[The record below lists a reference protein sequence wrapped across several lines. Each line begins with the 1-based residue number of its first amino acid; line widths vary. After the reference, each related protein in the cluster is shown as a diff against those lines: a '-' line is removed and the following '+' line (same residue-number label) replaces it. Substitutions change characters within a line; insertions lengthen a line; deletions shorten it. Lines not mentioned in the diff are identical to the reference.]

1 MQQRSAWGC
10 DAAETLTV
18 DRCCEQKQGIE
29 ASKLLRQKALDAGQ
43 PDPGEIGLGAL
54 SAAVSNLSSLIGI
67 VSPIAWGCEP
77 PRSHSRHLGCIHSRH
92 LGCILDIWVAFFES
106 ETAC

>member
-77 PRSHSRHLGCIHSRH
+77 PRYRCH
-92 LGCILDIWVAFFES
+92 LGCILGIWVTFFES